1 MLSGGR
7 GRQGS
12 DRALLRTV
20 VEQFV
25 LRNGYRPS
33 ELQQFER
40 LAGGLIDLM
49 DSESVAEVA
58 EPLCR
63 HPETP
68 AELIARLFDRG
79 GVCARIAFEFSPQ
92 APMAD
97 VLANAE
103 HGSAELAAAIARRA
117 ELPRDV
123 VASLAARSEG
133 AVLHALAGNRRLYL
147 DPSAVRALIQ
157 VARDDQDLARLL
169 LDREDL
175 DIDPEPLFLAAT
187 AAEREKIILAACM
200 SALSVGGA
208 DVPPRSDHVLAAELQ
223 AFAVE
228 RNQDATIARIADA
241 LDARKSR
248 VRRIFLDEGGE
259 AFALTLVA
267 LTIDVEAATR
277 IFLCHG
283 QYVAMDA
290 GKLRSLRALM
300 SSTPM
305 RAAARIVAAING
317 VARPDRDPPRRSS
330 WREDSNVHAGAW
342 RRLGGGRLG
351 PGVSQ
356 PLRQNQ
362 SA

>member
-1 MLSGGR
+1 M
-7 GRQGS
+7 
-12 DRALLRTV
+12 
-20 VEQFV
+20 
-25 LRNGYRPS
+25 Y
-33 ELQQFER
+33 
-40 LAGGLIDLM
+40 
-49 DSESVAEVA
+49 
-58 EPLCR
+58 
-63 HPETP
+63 
-68 AELIARLFDRG
+68 
-79 GVCARIAFEFSPQ
+79 
-92 APMAD
+92 
-97 VLANAE
+97 
-103 HGSAELAAAIARRA
+103 
-117 ELPRDV
+117 
-123 VASLAARSEG
+123 
-133 AVLHALAGNRRLYL
+133 
-147 DPSAVRALIQ
+147 VRA
-157 VARDDQDLARLL
+157 VG
-169 LDREDL
+169 
-175 DIDPEPLFLAAT
+175 
-187 AAEREKIILAACM
+187 
-200 SALSVGGA
+200 GGA

-305 RAAARIVAAING
+305 RAAGRIVTAING